1 MRPPPAPPTL
11 DGEGSGDRAVLDTRC
26 DFEGSDNRRPDCH
39 RDGRRGPAVLAHER
53 QCERLTGAFPTPF
66 AHPDRS
72 LCVTSGPGRRR
83 PRALYPVESRG
94 YSQKVRGGRV
104 RGRYIVAAAIL
115 VGLLIEI
122 PLLAYIFTNG
132 DDPAPVAAQ
141 QNTLGGASR
150 SLPLHPTA
158 GTFKPDDTT
167 LLECSE
173 QTCFEQAYGNIAY
186 NDGPKRAFALAE
198 EQYPGGADP
207 NCHRVAHA
215 IGAAALARN
224 KGDVTR
230 TFAEGSS
237 TCWSGYYHGVLER
250 AFVGVKSY
258 DARSLGAKARGLCS
272 QGSVR
277 ASSWLNYQCLH
288 GLGHGLMITTGYQ
301 LPLVLDVCN
310 ELDGGFAQTSC
321 KGGVFMEN
329 ILTSYGGQSPWVRND
344 DALYPCNW
352 VARGDKFPCYQNAV
366 TRIIRVVGTEWNTI
380 AETCAEADKGF
391 VETCFGSYGQNASV
405 VAFRKPAAIV
415 ETCAIARPHE
425 GEEECFRYAAMDFT
439 GTYSR
444 GKEAAALCDMAPR
457 AVRGGCYESIGIM
470 LGRLKPTGVAQQT
483 ECRAVASSQEYAAQC
498 LKGLTLRS
506 PIPGLAR

>member
-1 MRPPPAPPTL
+1 M
-11 DGEGSGDRAVLDTRC
+11 
-26 DFEGSDNRRPDCH
+26 
-39 RDGRRGPAVLAHER
+39 
-53 QCERLTGAFPTPF
+53 
-66 AHPDRS
+66 
-72 LCVTSGPGRRR
+72 
-83 PRALYPVESRG
+83 
-94 YSQKVRGGRV
+94 RGGRI
-104 RGRYIVAAAIL
+104 RGRHIVAAAVLLGL
-115 VGLLIEI
+115 VIEI
-122 PLLAYIFTNG
+122 PLLAYLFSRG
-132 DDPAPVAAQ
+132 DEPTTVATS
-141 QNTLGGASR
+141 QNTLGGATR
-150 SLPLHPTA
+150 TLPLHPVA
-158 GTFKPDDTT
+158 GKFQPDDTT
-167 LLECSE
+167 LPECSA
-173 QTCFEQAYGNIAY
+173 QACFEQAYGNVAY
-186 NDGPKRAFALAE
+186 YDGPKRAFELAE
-198 EQYPGGADP
+198 QQYPGGADP

-237 TCWSGYYHGVLER
+237 ACWSGYYHGVLER
-250 AFVGVKSY
+250 AFIGVRSN

-310 ELDGGFAQTSC
+310 ELNGSFAQTSC

-344 DALYPCNW
+344 DPLYPCNW
-352 VARGDKFPCYQNAV
+352 VARGDKYPCYQNAV
-366 TRIIRVVGTEWNTI
+366 TRIIRVVGAEWDTI

-391 VETCFGSYGQNASV
+391 VATCFGSYGQNASV
-405 VAFRKPAAIV
+405 AAFREPAAIV
-415 ETCAIARPHE
+415 ETCAIARPFG

-444 GKEAAALCDMAPR
+444 GKDAAALCDAAPA
-457 AVRGGCYESIGIM
+457 AVRGGCYESIGLM
-470 LGRLKPTGVAQQT
+470 LRRLKPTGVARRK
-483 ECRAVASSQEYAAQC
+483 ECRAVASAPAYAARC
-498 LKGLTLRS
+498 LKGLTLTS